1 MSAFHAA
8 FEAALAG
15 DADALMPHLVQD
27 ARTSAAI
34 SVYRNTALKARID
47 ALEAN
52 YPTVVQ
58 MVGDEWFRAAARAFT
73 LEHAGDDPVMVTY
86 GARLPAWLLTFEPA
100 RDMPYLAPCARLD
113 RAWTEAHVAAEPA
126 VMTPAAAASLGVAL
140 TGLTVR
146 LHPSVRLLRFEWSVP
161 SLWLAHRFPEAAPG
175 PLIWEPRAEALMIH
189 RVRGQVRARLLA
201 PAEAAFLVT
210 CQKGG
215 ALGLAA
221 DQAARLDPSQSI
233 PALFAS
239 LIAADVFLASDPE
252 ARI

>member
-15 DADALMPHLVQD
+15 DADALGPHLVPD
-27 ARTSAAI
+27 ARTSAAV
-34 SVYRNTALKARID
+34 SVYRNTALKARLD

-58 MVGDEWFRAAARAFT
+58 LVGDEWFRTAARAFT
-73 LEHAGDDPVMVTY
+73 LADPGNDPAMVTY
-86 GARLPAWLLTFEPA
+86 GARFPEWLLAFEPA
-100 RDMPYLAPCARLD
+100 RAMPYLAPCARLD
-113 RAWTEAHVAAEPA
+113 RAWTEAHVAAEA
-126 VMTPAAAASLGVAL
+126 TAMTPAAAASLGVAL
-140 TGLTVR
+140 TGLTAR
-146 LHPSVRLLRFEWSVP
+146 LHPSVRLFRFEWSVP
-161 SLWLAHRFPEAAPG
+161 SLWLAHRFPAAAQR
-175 PLIWEPRAEALMIH
+175 PLVWEPRAEALMIH

-201 PAEAAFLVT
+201 PAEAGFLEI

-221 DQAARLDPSQSI
+221 DQAARLDSRQSI

-239 LIAADVFLASDPE
+239 LIAADVFLASEPE
-252 ARI
+252 ART